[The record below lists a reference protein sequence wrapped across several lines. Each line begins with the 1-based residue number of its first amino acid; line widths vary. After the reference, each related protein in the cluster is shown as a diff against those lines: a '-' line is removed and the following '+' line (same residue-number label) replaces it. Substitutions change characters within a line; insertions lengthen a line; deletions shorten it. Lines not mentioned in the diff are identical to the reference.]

1 MPPFHFR
8 LTCDVADNA
17 KYCDFLLRNSSG
29 KFLCVAEKGNRD
41 HIHCYLEFQMTK
53 KSFMNKFNEKFKGLD
68 RRDKYLDEDKGT
80 TLQYICK
87 GPNSKVKT
95 DVNVVA
101 KRTLTELD
109 IVQLHDEFW
118 KNRVIDLVP
127 IVLTPSLAPIG
138 EYVELKKK
146 SKRAKPWLQ
155 EYVYDELLAE
165 RDDWGYG
172 IVDKQKIFKQIMLR
186 GGQMIK
192 IMDNALINRWIIGI
206 QNALA
211 ISCNAIGSQAVQK
224 GWQDRWSLIYPNEP
238 SLDACDT
245 ELDFSLV

>member
-53 KSFMNKFNEKFKGLD
+53 KSFMNKFNEKFKGID

-101 KRTLTELD
+101 KRTLTDLD
-109 IVQLHDEFW
+109 IAQLHDEFW
-118 KNRVIDLVP
+118 KNRVPDEVP
-127 IVLTPSLAPIG
+127 IVFTPISEVIC
-138 EYVELKKK
+138 EQVEIKKK
-146 SKRAKPWLQ
+146 SKRAPPFLTGVYNELFLQ
-155 EYVYDELLAE
+155 Q
-165 RDDWGYG
+165 DDWTYG
-172 IVDKQKIFKQIMLR
+172 LADKQRIFKFLMMRL
-186 GGQMIK
+186 GQSVKTLDK
-192 IMDNALINRWIIGI
+192 IIVTRMVNGL
-206 QNALA
+206 QNALVA
-211 ISCNAIGSQAVQK
+211 DKKQMYEH
-224 GWQDRWSLIYPNEP
+224 WWSECFPNEP
-238 SLDACDT
+238 SLSMGDLIYDS
-245 ELDFSLV
+245 SLV

>member
-53 KSFMNKFNEKFKGLD
+53 KSFMNKFNEKFKGID

-95 DVNVVA
+95 YVNVVA
-101 KRTLTELD
+101 KRTLTDLD
-109 IVQLHDEFW
+109 IAQLHDEFW
-118 KNRVIDLVP
+118 KNRVSDEVP
-127 IVLTPSLAPIG
+127 IVFTPISEVIC
-138 EYVELKKK
+138 EQVEIKKK
-146 SKRAKPWLQ
+146 SKRAPPFLTGVYNELFLQ
-155 EYVYDELLAE
+155 Q
-165 RDDWGYG
+165 DDWTYG
-172 IVDKQKIFKQIMLR
+172 LADKQRIFKFLMMRL
-186 GGQMIK
+186 GQSVKTLDK
-192 IMDNALINRWIIGI
+192 IIVTRMVNGL
-206 QNALA
+206 QNALVA
-211 ISCNAIGSQAVQK
+211 DKKQMYEH
-224 GWQDRWSLIYPNEP
+224 WWSECFPNEP
-238 SLDACDT
+238 SLSMGDLIYDS
-245 ELDFSLV
+245 SLV

>member
-101 KRTLTELD
+101 KRTLTELE

-118 KNRVIDLVP
+118 KNRVIEEVP
-127 IVLTPSLAPIG
+127 IVLTPVSEICG

-146 SKRAKPWLQ
+146 SKRAPPFLTSVYNELFLQ
-155 EYVYDELLAE
+155 Q
-165 RDDWGYG
+165 DDWTYG
-172 IVDKQKIFKQIMLR
+172 VADKQRIFKFLMMRL
-186 GGQMIK
+186 GQSVKTLDK
-192 IMDNALINRWIIGI
+192 IIVTRMVNGL
-206 QNALA
+206 QNALVA
-211 ISCNAIGSQAVQK
+211 DKKQMYEHWWCECFPNDPSLSMGNLEY
-224 GWQDRWSLIYPNEP
+224 DNSLI
-238 SLDACDT
+238 
-245 ELDFSLV
+245 